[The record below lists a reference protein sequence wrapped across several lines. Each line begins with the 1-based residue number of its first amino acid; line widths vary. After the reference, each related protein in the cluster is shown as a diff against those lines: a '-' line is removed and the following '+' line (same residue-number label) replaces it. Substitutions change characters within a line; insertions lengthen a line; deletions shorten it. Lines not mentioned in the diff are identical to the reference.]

1 MNYSEI
7 AEVDYNRIWVPYDI
21 KNGRINIIDD
31 DKSIKYKKKNK
42 TIIQKSLL
50 PDDNTNSISQSISTN
65 DLSNIFFSKDNIDK
79 IQLLII
85 TKVYSDSD
93 KRFNINKQSEQE
105 LLIIMRSFYLQYSKN
120 LTIDIKTQINKLN
133 MMVVD
138 WSSNNIISN
147 IEQYLNYKKV
157 CSTLPMPLERAQLPT
172 QKGTKTLEI
181 KSFI

>member
-7 AEVDYNRIWVPYDI
+7 EEVDYNRVWVPYDI

-31 DKSIKYKKKNK
+31 DNIKYKKRNSTVINK
-42 TIIQKSLL
+42 SIL
-50 PDDNTNSISQSISTN
+50 PDDNTNLISQTISTN
-65 DLSNIFFSKDNIDK
+65 ELSDTFFSKNNIDK

-85 TKVYSDSD
+85 QKVYNDSD
-93 KRFNINKQSEQE
+93 NRFTINKQSEQE
-105 LLIIMRSFYLQYSKN
+105 LLIIMKSYYLQYSKN
-120 LTIDIKTQINKLN
+120 LSVNIDKQINVLN
-133 MMVVD
+133 SMVVD
-138 WSSNNIISN
+138 WSANNIITN
-147 IEQYLNYKKV
+147 IEQYIIYKKS

>member
-7 AEVDYNRIWVPYDI
+7 EEVDNNRVWTPYDI

-31 DKSIKYKKKNK
+31 NVDNYKKKNP
-42 TIIQKSLL
+42 TIIQKSVL
-50 PDDNTNSISQSISTN
+50 PDENTNSISQSITN
-65 DLSNIFFSKDNIDK
+65 NKLSDLYFSKSNIEK

-85 TKVYSDSD
+85 MKVSEDSNC
-93 KRFNINKQSEQE
+93 RFKINKQSEQE

-120 LTIDIKTQINKLN
+120 LDNNIKNQIKDLN
-133 MMVVD
+133 EMVVE

>member
-1 MNYSEI
+1 
-7 AEVDYNRIWVPYDI
+7 
-21 KNGRINIIDD
+21 
-31 DKSIKYKKKNK
+31 
-42 TIIQKSLL
+42 
-50 PDDNTNSISQSISTN
+50 
-65 DLSNIFFSKDNIDK
+65 
-79 IQLLII
+79 
-85 TKVYSDSD
+85 
-93 KRFNINKQSEQE
+93 
-105 LLIIMRSFYLQYSKN
+105 MRSFYLQYSKN

>member
-7 AEVDYNRIWVPYDI
+7 GQVDFNRIWVPYDI

-31 DKSIKYKKKNK
+31 NQEQIKKNPP
-42 TIIQKSLL
+42 IIKKSLL
-50 PDDNTNSISQSISTN
+50 PDDNTNAISQSISTN
-65 DLSNIFFSKDNIDK
+65 NLSNIFFSKKNIEK

-85 TKVYSDSD
+85 TKVYIDSN
-93 KRFNINKQSEQE
+93 KRFSINKQNEQE

-120 LTIDIKTQINKLN
+120 LDNNIDNQIENLNK
-133 MMVVD
+133 MVVE
-138 WSSNNIISN
+138 WCSENIITN

>member
-1 MNYSEI
+1 MNYSDI
-7 AEVDYNRIWVPYDI
+7 VEVDYNRVWTPYDI

-31 DKSIKYKKKNK
+31 NNIKYEKKNQ
-42 TIIQKSLL
+42 TIIHKSLL

-65 DLSNIFFSKDNIDK
+65 NLSNLFFSKNNIDK

-85 TKVYSDSD
+85 RKVYNDSD
-93 KRFNINKQSEQE
+93 KRFNINKQNEQE
-105 LLIIMRSFYLQYSKN
+105 LLIIMRSIYLQYSKN
-120 LTIDIKTQINKLN
+120 LNIDINKQINNLN
-133 MMVVD
+133 NMVVD
-138 WSSNNIISN
+138 WSSNNIITN

>member
-7 AEVDYNRIWVPYDI
+7 VEVDYNRVWTPYDI

-31 DKSIKYKKKNK
+31 DTIKYEKKNPI
-42 TIIQKSLL
+42 IIQQSIL
-50 PDDNTNSISQSISTN
+50 PNDNTNTISQSISTN
-65 DLSNIFFSKDNIDK
+65 DLSEIFFSKNNIDK

-85 TKVYSDSD
+85 TKVYNDSD
-93 KRFNINKQSEQE
+93 KRFKINKQSEQE

-120 LTIDIKTQINKLN
+120 LSIDIKKQINNLN
-133 MMVVD
+133 KMVID
-138 WSSNNIISN
+138 WSSENIITN